1 MKTKPATLTASLVVM
16 MTLAACTAVT
26 RNTIVNIGARRAT
39 IAAIQAKPEYRPA
52 FVASVLAIDTILAN
66 PDATRTDIEKV
77 LQTLPI
83 KGLTGTDISDIIRI
97 LEGAISDTP
106 IFGQGLSGFRNT
118 ILAANNGMRE
128 GLTFSAVVL
137 KQ

>member
-1 MKTKPATLTASLVVM
+1 MKTKPATVTASLVVM
-16 MTLAACTAVT
+16 MTLAACTAVQ

-52 FVASVLAIDTILAN
+52 FVASVLAIDAVLAN
-66 PDATRTDIEKV
+66 PDATRSDIERV
-77 LQTLPI
+77 LGELPI
-83 KGLTGTDISDIIRI
+83 KGMQGSDISDIMRI
-97 LEGAISDTP
+97 IGGAIADKP
-106 IFGQGLSGFRNT
+106 IFGQGLDGFRNT

-128 GLTFSAVVL
+128 GLTFSEVVL